1 MEAAEVASR
10 ITNWIDQHSESA
22 HRVTSSG
29 IPNGRRLAVIAL
41 KNVLVATDFGEPGE
55 AALRHGVELAR
66 RFDAVLH
73 VLHVVEDVVARPSAL
88 PGALVDVAP
97 LQSALEDSARASLAT
112 LLPEPDR
119 SAVHAR
125 LQIAVSNSPAHAI
138 LEYADHARIDMIIV
152 GTHGRHGL
160 ARFFLGS
167 VGRTR
172 VAGGGVPR
180 ADGTRSRTRLH
191 PTRCGPVGRQDLRR

>member
-1 MEAAEVASR
+1 M
-10 ITNWIDQHSESA
+10 
-22 HRVTSSG
+22 
-29 IPNGRRLAVIAL
+29 IAL

-73 VLHVVEDVVARPSAL
+73 VLHVVEDVVARPGAL

-167 VGRTR
+167 VAEHVSRAAACPVLTVR
-172 VAGGGVPR
+172 AHERDFIQPDAAQLAGKI
-180 ADGTRSRTRLH
+180 S
-191 PTRCGPVGRQDLRR
+191 VGNAALL